1 VKIWECAQ
9 RYPEYKQALET
20 LFEVL
25 LKRLRITLGA
35 TSDPDLSNLFKF
47 GDSDPD
53 EKERQNTLE
62 GLHLFRV
69 LFEQTAGGTSL
80 DPLIQKMKEAATI
93 ILGDESLKQ
102 WFDDFLTYSLMWGTV
117 VPLKPEGIE
126 GEIDRERRVEEG
138 CRECERGGERD

>member
-1 VKIWECAQ
+1 
-9 RYPEYKQALET
+9 
-20 LFEVL
+20 
-25 LKRLRITLGA
+25 
-35 TSDPDLSNLFKF
+35 
-47 GDSDPD
+47 
-53 EKERQNTLE
+53 
-62 GLHLFRV
+62 
-69 LFEQTAGGTSL
+69 
-80 DPLIQKMKEAATI
+80 MKEAATI